1 MLRRFGLS
9 QAGVAPCEDNAQA
22 VWFDLYNPTPEED
35 REIELA
41 LGISVPTREDMDEI
55 QISNRLYHEDGV
67 TYATASIVVGTT
79 AGTPV
84 LEPLT
89 LILFS
94 GRLVTVRYTEP
105 KPIAQ
110 FLERASKPGNG
121 MLGTTA
127 ILTEMME
134 GLVNR
139 ASDNLGDAIAD
150 LDRMARDVFDPR
162 QKVGAISPLRMKVML
177 KRLGQIGDLLSKL
190 RDSLVSL
197 RRLFN
202 FLAADYTMP
211 EMAMVRIQ
219 LQTLALD
226 AEALIDHATFASQ
239 RINLLVDAAL
249 GLIGVEQNAIIK
261 IFSVAS
267 VVFLPPTLI
276 ASIYGMNFDVMPELH
291 WTFGYPMALGA
302 MVASAVLP
310 YLFFKYKGWL

>member
-1 MLRRFGLS
+1 MLRRFALS
-9 QAGVAPCEDNAQA
+9 QNGVAPCEDNAQA
-22 VWFDLYNPTPEED
+22 IWFDLHNPTLEED
-35 REIELA
+35 REVEA
-41 LGISVPTREDMDEI
+41 TLGISVPTREDMDEI
-55 QISNRLYHEDGV
+55 QISNRLFHEEGV
-67 TYATASIVVGTT
+67 TYATASIVVGISS
-79 AGTPV
+79 GTPA
-84 LEPLT
+84 LEPFT
-89 LILFS
+89 LIIAK

-105 KPIAQ
+105 KPITQ
-110 FLERASKPGNG
+110 FLERACKPGNG
-121 MLGTTA
+121 MMGATG

-139 ASDNLGDAIAD
+139 ASDLLGDAVAD
-150 LDRMARDVFDPR
+150 LDRMTRDVFDPR

-177 KRLGQIGDLLSKL
+177 KRLGHIGDLLSKL

-202 FLAADYTMP
+202 FLAADYSAQ
-211 EMAMVRIQ
+211 EVAMVRIQ

-226 AEALIDHATFASQ
+226 AEALIDHATFTSQ
-239 RINLLVDAAL
+239 RINLLVDAML

-276 ASIYGMNFDVMPELH
+276 ASIYGMNFDVLPELH
-291 WTFGYPMALGA
+291 WTFGYPAALCG

-310 YLFFKYKGWL
+310 YLFFKHKGWL

>member
-1 MLRRFGLS
+1 MLRRFGHS
-9 QAGVAPCEDNAQA
+9 QSGIAPCEDSAQA
-22 VWFDLYNPTPEED
+22 IWFDLHQPTAEED
-35 REIELA
+35 REVELA
-41 LGISVPTREDMDEI
+41 LGINVPTREDMEEI

-67 TYATASIVVGTT
+67 TYATASIVVGMSM
-79 AGTPV
+79 GTPV

-89 LILFS
+89 LILAH
-94 GRLVTVRYTEP
+94 GRLVTVRYAEP
-105 KPIAQ
+105 KPIEQ
-110 FLERASKPGNG
+110 FLVRACKPGNSLMG
-121 MLGTTA
+121 ATG
-127 ILTEMME
+127 IVIEMME

-139 ASDNLGDAIAD
+139 ASDLLGDAVAD
-150 LDRMARDVFDPR
+150 LDRLTRDVFDPR
-162 QKVGAISPLRMKVML
+162 QKVGTSSPLRMKIMF
-177 KRLGQIGDLLSKL
+177 KRLGHIGDLLSKL

-202 FLAADYTMP
+202 FLAADFSAA
-211 EMAMVRIQ
+211 ELSMVRIQ
-219 LQTLALD
+219 LQTLARD
-226 AEALIDHATFASQ
+226 AEALIDHATFTSQ
-239 RINLLVDAAL
+239 KINLLVDAML

-291 WTFGYPMALGA
+291 WTLGYPMALGA